1 MIFGPVANA
10 QSNVQN
16 SDSTI
21 TNFVIPTN
29 IKEAHLQLDSL
40 LSDEDIVK
48 IKNLPDANSTIK
60 YHMGLGIWL
69 RNNWGLWAGSDL
81 YIWFYERGYNHPD
94 NVSGIILQTYWNY
107 LNDKP
112 YLINDRFGSEW
123 EENQR
128 EGSTL
133 EAEEFLALI
142 PIDYMQSLISEDSL
156 NVDDFQKLVS
166 LHGVMLERDYEYYYP
181 FEDNELKNFIS
192 KVLSYSFENIKVM
205 RSMLKLASQEES
217 EVVNLIGWHWEDELL
232 KALTTSPIL
241 FAKAYVV
248 LTDSERDSISYNL
261 EWHYEEH
268 HSSILDALEIIKNS
282 GLGRIADDIKLRIQ
296 KAKDSYDN

>member
-1 MIFGPVANA
+1 MANA
-10 QSNVQN
+10 QSDVQN

-21 TNFVIPTN
+21 TAFVIPTN

-40 LSDEDIVK
+40 LSDEDITK

-60 YHMGLGIWL
+60 YHMGLGMWL

-112 YLINDRFGSEW
+112 YQINNRFGIEW

-128 EGSTL
+128 EGSNL
-133 EAEEFLALI
+133 EDEEFLALVS
-142 PIDYMQSLISEDSL
+142 IDYMQSLISEDSL
-156 NVDDFQKLVS
+156 NIDGFQKLVS
-166 LHGVMLERDYEYYYP
+166 LHGLMLERDYEFYYP
-181 FEDNELKNFIS
+181 FEEDELKSFIS
-192 KVLSYSFENIKVM
+192 KVLSNSYENFRVM
-205 RSMLKLASQEES
+205 RSMLKLASQEEF
-217 EVVNLIGWHWEDELL
+217 EVVNLIGWQWEDELL
-232 KALTTSPIL
+232 KALTTSPVL
-241 FAKAYVV
+241 FAKAYVT
-248 LTDSERDSISYNL
+248 LSDSERDALSYNL

-268 HSSILDALEIIKNS
+268 NSSILDALEIIKNS
-282 GLGRIADDIKLRIQ
+282 GLNRIADDINLRIQ
-296 KAKDSYDN
+296 KPKDSYDN